1 MEDNVM
7 KGLMRGSS
15 TGTLSQNTD
24 DLIEKLS
31 SAGSTKRQDHLSA
44 MITLGSYIMNN
55 GMIVPTQDL
64 AKQYKELKG
73 LKESTRLESSQ
84 IVEVLTKHLNVA
96 QIYIDGKGYI
106 IENHGKEINKVVE
119 SLQQIEERDQ
129 TVQ

>member
-31 SAGSTKRQDHLSA
+31 SAGSTKQQDHLSA

-55 GMIVPTQDL
+55 GMIVPRSRQTIQGIKGDKRIYLPQIL
-64 AKQYKELKG
+64 ANG
-73 LKESTRLESSQ
+73 
-84 IVEVLTKHLNVA
+84 
-96 QIYIDGKGYI
+96 
-106 IENHGKEINKVVE
+106 
-119 SLQQIEERDQ
+119 
-129 TVQ
+129 